1 MTLSGYLLFFI
12 WLFILILLSFLI
24 DKIWSRIIG
33 KKYRFFVLIGVI
45 VHELSHALVC
55 LLTGAKIYSMNFF
68 AKEGGYVKHGRSKFH
83 FVGNALI
90 AMAPI
95 FGAFAA
101 LWGLIYYFGLRFDF
115 SAINFS
121 NGFFENF
128 RILFQSSWVL
138 VKQGYQK
145 WQFWVLLY
153 LIISIC
159 AALAPS
165 KQDFK
170 NAIWGLLFL
179 FLIGLIILYFQET
192 SNFLNI
198 LIGKYLSRVVVLG
211 IFMEIISLIAG
222 LPFYFLRKFSR

>member
-1 MTLSGYLLFFI
+1 MNLSSFLLFFI
-12 WLFILILLSFLI
+12 WVFILITLSFLI

-33 KKYRFFVLIGVI
+33 KKYQFFILVGVI

-55 LLTGAKIYSMNFF
+55 LLTGAKIYSMNFI
-68 AKEGGYVKHGRSKFH
+68 AKEGGYVKHGRSKLH
-83 FVGNALI
+83 FIGNALI

-101 LWGLIYYFGLRFDF
+101 LWGLSYYFGIKLDF
-115 SAINFS
+115 SAVNFS
-121 NGFFENF
+121 GNFLENF
-128 RILFQSSWVL
+128 KTFFQSAWNLLS
-138 VKQGYQK
+138 QGFGR
-145 WQFWVLLY
+145 WQFWFFLY
-153 LIISIC
+153 LIISIT

-170 NAIWGLLFL
+170 NAIWGLLLL
-179 FLIGLIILYFQET
+179 FAIGLIILYFYES

-211 IFMEIISLIAG
+211 IFMEIISLVVG

>member
-1 MTLSGYLLFFI
+1 MTISSFLLFFI
-12 WLFILILLSFLI
+12 WFFILIFISFLI

-68 AKEGGYVKHGRSKFH
+68 AKEGGYVKHGRSKLH
-83 FVGNALI
+83 FIGNALI

-101 LWGLIYYFGLRFDF
+101 LWGLSYYFGLRLNF
-115 SAINFS
+115 SAVNFS
-121 NGFFENF
+121 GGFAENLKIFF
-128 RILFQSSWVL
+128 RSGWDLFR
-138 VKQGYQK
+138 QGYGN
-145 WQFWVLLY
+145 WQFWALLY
-153 LIISIC
+153 LIISIT

-179 FLIGLIILYFQET
+179 FLIGLIVLYFQQT
-192 SNFLNI
+192 SNFLDV
-198 LIGKYLSRVVVLG
+198 LIGRYLSRVVVLG
-211 IFMEIISLIAG
+211 IFMEIISLIVG
-222 LPFYFLRKFSR
+222 LPFYFLRKFSP